1 MISHGQANWGEK
13 IGRTICNWR
22 VKISLTKKENT
33 QGAGGNTEKV
43 YPKSKR
49 NLAFPKH
56 NNII

>member
-33 QGAGGNTEKV
+33 RGRG
-43 YPKSKR
+43 
-49 NLAFPKH
+49 KH
-56 NNII
+56 RKKWTLKARGT